1 MKFQNLT
8 VEYRGKVNK
17 EITNLKR
24 IFMEAMGSQNFS
36 IKNLL
41 NQQDYYS
48 AKTDKMK
55 IYLDKAMTSVEW
67 ILMEKKRISGEVK
80 KLKQEKVD
88 NISYQETLK
97 KLEKDIRLLKG
108 RMVNKNR
115 FINHSIIIIDS
126 SGKRRQEDR

>member
-88 NISYQETLK
+88 NSSFQETLK

-115 FINHSIIIIDS
+115 FFNHSIIIIDS